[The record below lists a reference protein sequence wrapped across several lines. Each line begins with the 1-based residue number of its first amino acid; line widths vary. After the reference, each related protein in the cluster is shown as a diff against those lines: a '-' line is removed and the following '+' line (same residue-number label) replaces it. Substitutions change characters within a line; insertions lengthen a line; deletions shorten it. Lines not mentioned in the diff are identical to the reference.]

1 MTPVD
6 ALGAFGALPP
16 SAPLP
21 SFDDLPPPSGAGA
34 ASSSDFAQWM
44 QREISVTNE
53 RVLEADRLVQRL
65 AAGDTSNLHQVLMGI
80 ERARLQFQL
89 LTQVR
94 NRLLEAYQD
103 ILRMQV

>member
-6 ALGAFGALPP
+6 ALGALPP
-16 SAPLP
+16 SLPLP
-21 SFDDLPPPSGAGA
+21 AFDELPPAVAGGVTA
-34 ASSSDFAQWM
+34 APGSDFATWM